1 VTPAIPESLA
11 PEAHA
16 PSLSPPLSAAPHA
29 VQQPAGPEPIP
40 FVDLKAQ
47 MRSMRAEIDAAIA
60 GVLDSCHFTLGPEVE
75 AFEQEF
81 AAYCQRP
88 FGVAVNTGTSALHL
102 ALLAAGVGPG
112 DEVITVPFT
121 FVATASA
128 IDYTGA
134 RPVFVDI
141 DPATLTMDPR
151 ALEAAIT
158 PRTRAI
164 LPVHLYGLMA
174 DMDAIGEIARRHGL
188 VVVEDAAQ
196 AHGAELH
203 GRRAGSFGH
212 LACFSFYPG
221 KNLGACGEGGMVVTG
236 DADLARRVRLLRD
249 WGAPQKYH
257 HEIKGYNFRMEAI
270 QGAVLR
276 AKLRHLPAWTE
287 ARARVAARY
296 DELLKGTSVRAQ
308 ATPTG
313 YRHVHHVYAV
323 RTPAREAWQHALA
336 RQGVSTGIHYPKPI
350 HLLPAFRELGGR
362 RGQFPHAE
370 AAAQTVLSL
379 PMYAELADAQVQR
392 VGQAVRA
399 LALAEVPV
407 VSRAAAAASRGTW
420 AGVPAAAGV
429 GHAGAA

>member
-1 VTPAIPESLA
+1 VTAATPQIPAHEA
-11 PEAHA
+11 P
-16 PSLSPPLSAAPHA
+16 
-29 VQQPAGPEPIP
+29 VP

-47 MRSMRAEIDAAIA
+47 MRGIRAEIDAAIA
-60 GVLDSCHFTLGPEVE
+60 GVLDSCQFTLGPEVE
-75 AFEQEF
+75 AFEHEF

-102 ALLAAGVGPG
+102 SLLAAGVGPG

-121 FVATASA
+121 FVATVSA

-134 RPVFVDI
+134 RPVFVDV
-141 DPATLTMDPR
+141 DPATLTMDPC

-174 DMDAIGEIARRHGL
+174 DMQAIGEIARRHDL
-188 VVVEDAAQ
+188 VVIEDAAQ

-276 AKLRHLPAWTE
+276 AKLRHLPAWTA

-296 DELLKGTSVRAQ
+296 DELLAGTFLRAQ
-308 ATPTG
+308 ATPPG
-313 YRHVHHVYAV
+313 YHHVNHVYAV
-323 RTPAREAWQHALA
+323 RTAAREAWQHALS
-336 RQGVSTGIHYPKPI
+336 RQGVATGIHYPKPI

-379 PMYAELADAQVQR
+379 PMYAELTEAQVQR
-392 VGQAVRA
+392 VGEAVRE
-399 LALAEVPV
+399 LATAPQ
-407 VSRAAAAASRGTW
+407 RAGQAAPRPAAVAARGASW
-420 AGVPAAAGV
+420 SGVAAAGA